1 MKTKVTIWGKT
12 VGYTEWLTEENRAA
26 FQYDPDFLSSG
37 LQLAPLAMP
46 LSQTVYDFPQLSKE
60 TFKGLPAMLADSL
73 PDSFA
78 RKVMDAYY
86 RATGKEASRVTP
98 LEYLCYL
105 GKRGMG
111 ALEYEPAALI
121 KGLDDTVSID
131 LEELTSLAS
140 AVLSQ
145 RENLTAAGGNALVDI
160 LRVGTSAG
168 GARAKAVVAYNEKT
182 GELRSGQVDAPAGF
196 EHWLLKFDGVANDT
210 FQEPEGFGRI
220 EYAYYL
226 MAKAA
231 GIEMTECR
239 LLEEN
244 GRAHFMTRRFDRIG
258 NKKLHMQTLCAIAQ
272 MDYRR
277 PEGNSYEMA
286 FRAMRALNI
295 DYAQQEEQY
304 RRMLF
309 NIIARNHD
317 DHTKN
322 ISFLMN
328 PTGEWTLSPGYD
340 IAYAYNPEG
349 EWTAVH
355 QMSML
360 GKRKNFTKEDLLAF
374 GEMQNVR
381 KAPLVLEKVLDA
393 ITDWNTFAQQAG
405 LDGITAKR
413 IAAAH
418 LVGQLG
424 TATNK

>member
-1 MKTKVTIWGKT
+1 MRTKVIIWGKT
-12 VGYTEWLTEENRAA
+12 VGYAEWLTEENRAA
-26 FQYDPDFLSSG
+26 FQYDPGFLSSG
-37 LQLAPLAMP
+37 LQLAPITMP
-46 LSQTVYDFPQLSKE
+46 LSSAVYDFPQLSKD
-60 TFKGLPAMLADSL
+60 TYKGLPAMLADSL

-86 RATGKEASRVTP
+86 QATGKEASRVTP

-111 ALEYEPAALI
+111 ALEYEPAIPEKKFANSVLI
-121 KGLDDTVSID
+121 N
-131 LEELTSLAS
+131 LEELTSLAN
-140 AVLSQ
+140 AVLSRRQ
-145 RENLTAAGGNALVDI
+145 NITAKGHDALIDI

-182 GELRSGQVDAPAGF
+182 RELRSGQVDAPEGF
-196 EHWLLKFDGVANDT
+196 EHWLLKFDGVDNDT
-210 FQEPEGFGRI
+210 FREPKGFGRI

-231 GIEMTECR
+231 GVEMTECR

-244 GRAHFMTRRFDRIG
+244 GRAHFMTRRFDRNG

-277 PEGNSYEMA
+277 PEGNSYELA
-286 FRAMRALNI
+286 FRALRALNL
-295 DYAQQEEQY
+295 DYSQQEELY
-304 RRMLF
+304 RRVLF
-309 NIIARNHD
+309 NIIARNQD

-328 PTGEWTLSPGYD
+328 TSGEWSLSPAYD

-349 EWTAVH
+349 EWTAMH

-360 GKRKNFTKEDLLAF
+360 GKRKDFSRDDMLQF
-374 GEMQNVR
+374 GKLQGVK
-381 KAPLVLEKVLDA
+381 KAPDILEKVLEA
-393 ITDWNTFAQQAG
+393 VSNWKTFAQQAG
-405 LDGITAKR
+405 LDGVMTKQIS
-413 IAAAH
+413 AAH
-418 LVGQLG
+418 LVDQLG
-424 TATNK
+424 TEHK